1 MHPEDIERAWDEYRH
16 AYNAHE
22 PLNHEYR
29 MIHEDGSVR
38 WVLEQAYPI
47 DDEQG
52 DPWLIQGVIF
62 DITERKRAEEQV
74 AFLAYHDKL
83 TGLPNR
89 ALFEEMLETAIA
101 RARRHDLGVG
111 VIYLDL
117 DNFKLVNDS
126 LGHHAGDELLKQ
138 LAERLRGCTRETD
151 LVARQGG
158 DEFLLAA
165 RGPRARDGS
174 GDRASKPGSSSPSRW
189 RRASTRRSRRPS
201 TSGAWSSSRP
211 RRSA

>member
-1 MHPEDIERAWDEYRH
+1 MV
-16 AYNAHE
+16 
-22 PLNHEYR
+22 
-29 MIHEDGSVR
+29 HEDGTVR

-47 DDEQG
+47 DDEAG
-52 DPWLIQGVIF
+52 KPWLIQGVIF

-111 VIYLDL
+111 VLYLDL

-126 LGHHAGDELLKQ
+126 LGHHAGDELLRQ
-138 LAERLRGCTRETD
+138 LAGRLQR
-151 LVARQGG
+151 LHS
-158 DEFLLAA
+158 
-165 RGPRARDGS
+165 RDG
-174 GDRASKPGSSSPSRW
+174 PGR
-189 RRASTRRSRRPS
+189 ST
-201 TSGAWSSSRP
+201 GW
-211 RRSA
+211 